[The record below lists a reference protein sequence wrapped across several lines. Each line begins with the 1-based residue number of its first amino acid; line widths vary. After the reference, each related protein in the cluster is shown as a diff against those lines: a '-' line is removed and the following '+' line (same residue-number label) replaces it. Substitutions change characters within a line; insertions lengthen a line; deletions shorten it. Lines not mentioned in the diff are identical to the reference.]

1 MPGATRW
8 AASVLGMLVM
18 VACAANSGAEG
29 AAEEGAFV
37 RVVVENERERPDFLR
52 VVLVPERGQEVL
64 LGVTRT
70 LGTDT
75 LVARGHL
82 PAGRYSL
89 RAEGGTGGMT
99 RSATLFL
106 RNGDTVYWNLRH
118 HTLRKE
124 P

>member
-1 MPGATRW
+1 MRW

-18 VACAANSGAEG
+18 AGCAANSRAEG

-37 RVVVENERERPDFLR
+37 RVVVENERARPDFLR

-89 RAEGGTGGMT
+89 RVEGSTRGIS
-99 RSATLFL
+99 RSATLYL
-106 RNGDTVYWNLRH
+106 RGGDTVVWNLREQ
-118 HTLRKE
+118 TVRQTR
-124 P
+124 